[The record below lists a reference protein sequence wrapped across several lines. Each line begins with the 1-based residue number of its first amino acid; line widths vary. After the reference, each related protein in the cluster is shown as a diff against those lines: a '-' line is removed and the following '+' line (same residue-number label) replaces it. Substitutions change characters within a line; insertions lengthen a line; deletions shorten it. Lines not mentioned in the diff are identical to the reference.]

1 MSPKRTPLEQ
11 KLGTFIRML
20 ASERDGEV
28 VAAARAIVRT
38 LKAAGADIHVLAD
51 RVETANGS
59 KLTDAEMRM
68 LYDAGY
74 GAGVRA
80 AEAKQYG
87 PGNFYKVD
95 GTPAWHKIARF
106 CQHSRDRLREK
117 ERGFIDDMAS
127 RTVWREPTE
136 RQAKWLRSIFHDSEE
151 AFERRSIRQ
160 LRRRECKTG
169 RRQGCPRL
177 QR

>member
-1 MSPKRTPLEQ
+1 MSPRHTPLEQ

-38 LKAAGADIHVLAD
+38 LKGAGADIHVLAE
-51 RVETANGS
+51 RVEKADG
-59 KLTDAEMRM
+59 KLTDAELWK

-74 GAGVRA
+74 DAGVRA
-80 AEAKQYG
+80 AQAKQHG
-87 PGNFYKVD
+87 PDGFRNVD
-95 GTPAWHKIARF
+95 GTPAWHEIARF

-136 RQAKWLRSIFHDSEE
+136 RQAKWLRSIFH
-151 AFERRSIRQ
+151 
-160 LRRRECKTG
+160 
-169 RRQGCPRL
+169 RL
-177 QR
+177 GGGL